1 MAFGSFGSLISF
13 ETSDKKILT
22 FSEFKRDG
30 EARWHKH
37 ERIGKKPMPQFLG
50 PGLDTFSLEIHLDA
64 RHGVKPRTTMTSIRK
79 HRNSGK
85 PEYLVI
91 KGAKVCTNKLVIT
104 KTSETWDEV
113 WNKGELVRATM
124 EITLMEYPN
133 S

>member
-1 MAFGSFGSLISF
+1 MAFGNFAKLISF

-22 FSEFKRDG
+22 FREFKREG

-37 ERIGKKPMPQFLG
+37 DRANKRPMPEFIG
-50 PGLDTFSLEIHLDA
+50 PGLDTISFEIHLDA
-64 RHGVKPRTTMTSIRK
+64 RHGVKPRKTMTNIRK
-79 HRNSGK
+79 HRNAGT

-91 KGAKVCTNKLVIT
+91 KGANVCANKLVIT

-124 EITLMEYPN
+124 EITLMEYPG